1 MRRLSNQNNYLHL
14 FPFENVPKGAR
25 ILLYGAGRVGQAYL
39 QQAEMT
45 GYCDVIGFVDRN
57 YRKLQDF
64 RLPVYAPEQIA
75 ALSFDY
81 IVVAMVNP
89 EFLPEVDVC
98 LARIGVPKEKI
109 LHGKR
114 REPALPLRCVKAS
127 ERRPLSV
134 LLWLSG
140 GIGDITCNKKVVETL
155 LALCPELHIDLCYY
169 GSHAFLKFLY
179 QETPQVER
187 MFTASAWKW
196 YEEHQDF
203 YGLAAEL
210 IGPRGAVVD
219 AFHSECFRS
228 VPAFLKQLERF
239 VEVAARHTDVGG
251 TSPLGIY
258 LRRAMY
264 RGMNCYTVY
273 GEDGSLPIHDKHV
286 QIPQSAEGKATFARF
301 GLGRYITLNNGN
313 GDPQGLDI
321 VAKSWPQKYYEA
333 FVEQFHVSYPDIEVV
348 QIGSADCMRVAGTD
362 HVVCGE
368 SFDVVA
374 EILRHA
380 MFHLDIEG
388 GLVHLATQLGTK
400 CIVLFGPTPV
410 SYYGY
415 EENINLKAGRC
426 HECYCLYPEI
436 NRCARDMAEPECM
449 YSITPE
455 MVMEAVR
462 SYLDER
468 PNASGK

>member
-39 QQAEMT
+39 QQVEMT

-57 YRKLQDF
+57 YRKLQDL

-89 EFLPEVDVC
+89 EFLLEVDAC
-98 LARIGVPKEKI
+98 LVRVGVPGEKI
-109 LHGKR
+109 VHGKR
-114 REPALPLRCVKAS
+114 RMATLPLRCVKDS
-127 ERRPLSV
+127 ERKPLSV
-134 LLWLSG
+134 LLRLSG

-155 LALCPELHIDLCYY
+155 LELCPKLHIDLCYD
-169 GSHAFLKFLY
+169 GSRTFLQFLY
-179 QETPQVER
+179 RATPQVAHLITKTPYE
-187 MFTASAWKW
+187 W
-196 YEEHQDF
+196 YEEHKVV
-203 YGLAAEL
+203 YGMAVKLA
-210 IGPRGAVVD
+210 GPRGAVVD
-219 AFHSECFRS
+219 VFHPECFQS
-228 VPAFLKQLERF
+228 ESAFLKQLEYF
-239 VEVAARHTDVGG
+239 VNVAARHTDVGG

-273 GEDGSLPIHDKHV
+273 GEDGSLPICDKRV
-286 QIPQSAEGKATFARF
+286 RIPQSAEGNAAFAQL

-313 GDPQGLDI
+313 GDPQGI
-321 VAKSWPQKYYEA
+321 SCVAKSWPQKYYEA
-333 FVEQFHVSYPDIEVV
+333 FVERFHAAYPEIEVV
-348 QIGSADCMRVAGTD
+348 QIGGADCMRVARTD

-400 CIVLFGPTPV
+400 CIVLFGPTPE

-415 EENINLKAGRC
+415 EENINLKAGDC

-455 MVMEAVR
+455 RVMEAAR
-462 SYLDER
+462 EYLDG
-468 PNASGK
+468 GK